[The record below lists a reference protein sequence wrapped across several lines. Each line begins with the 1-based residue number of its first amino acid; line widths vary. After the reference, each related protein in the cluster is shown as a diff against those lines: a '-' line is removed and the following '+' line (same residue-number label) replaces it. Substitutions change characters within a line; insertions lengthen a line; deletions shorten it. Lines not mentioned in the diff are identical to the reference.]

1 MILPRCVIVLILTA
15 TMFSHARGDWPTNLG
30 DNARLGSTTDSLP
43 TTLQPKWVYSA
54 PAHPELAWAG
64 PRAER
69 IEGKLMRN
77 RVAYDKGLDV
87 VAVADQVYFGS
98 SVDHQVRCVNAI
110 SGELVWKFFTDGAIR
125 LSPTVWNKKVYV
137 GSDDGFVYCLDAA
150 SGKLIWSLR
159 AGPRDER
166 LLARGQMI
174 SRWPVRTGVLVDDG
188 VAYFGAGVFP
198 HETVYLMAVD
208 AKTGKVVWK
217 NDRISQEDAG
227 RNPLSPQGTLLCTE
241 DTLFVPSGRSLPA
254 AFDKHTGKQIHH
266 RTHSWRTTAGGVV
279 GGYKALL
286 ADGQIYSSGP
296 HHFLAL
302 DQKTGSTGYAW
313 IDGRQLAITG
323 DRGIVATGT
332 RIAALDREKHTTATV
347 ARQKLNLEQ
356 YSLSRK
362 RSSMERKEY
371 DKQNG
376 ELTKKIK
383 ELSDVGT
390 LWSVDSPADSSLIV
404 AGDVVVAGGEGA
416 VFSYSAKTGEPL
428 WQAKIEGEASG
439 LAAAGGRLFVSTTH
453 GKIYAFAAP
462 DAAPQLERAAQFPI
476 TDNEPVY
483 ADDKLTNMYA
493 TAAKDILQRT
503 GTPQGFCLVVGS
515 EQGRLAYELARNSE
529 LKIVGVEPDAEKVA
543 ASRDA
548 LDRAGLYGNRVL
560 IVHGD
565 PADMP
570 LANYFANLVV
580 SDTLM
585 LTGKLP
591 TNPGQIA
598 RRIKPCGGMIC
609 LGAPSAAPGRSDRWM
624 TNKLQPWLAKL
635 NFHEET
641 NEADDAYVTAT
652 RGTLPGAG
660 SWSHQ
665 YGDVANTSMS
675 EDYRVKG
682 GMGVLWYGD
691 PGPAS
696 MLNRHE
702 AAAAP
707 LSTYGRMFIQGIE
720 SILCYDAYNGLFLWE
735 YKNPGAL
742 RTGVFNNEETSNLAA
757 SDDALFVAVDDTC
770 TEIDAVTG
778 KVRRVHKAPQSGDG
792 VPRVW
797 GYVGYYDGMLLGTST
812 VRKELERS
820 LRRRGH
826 TVANTT
832 HAIFAID
839 VASGKQ
845 KWMYEGKKILHVTVA
860 VGDGQVFMIDSSI
873 SQQQRDAL
881 LREDKTELK
890 NLPPEEAKKKEAELK
905 KLDLRLAVALDADT
919 GRQQWS
925 VPIDVTD
932 CSYVGIGG
940 GQLTLMYQDGHVL
953 ICGANANGHYWRQFL
968 SGQFSKRRLLVL
980 EAKTGEKLWAKDANY
995 RHRPI
1000 IVENQIIA
1008 EPWSFD
1014 LHSGKEKQREHPLT
1028 GELAKWQFSRPGHHC
1043 GGLTATPNT
1052 LFFRSGFTSYYDL
1065 YSDSGVSHFSG
1076 QRMGCWV
1083 NAIPGNGLLMVPEAS
1098 AGCVCQF
1105 SISATVVMEPRT
1117 DVDTWKIASLG
1128 DAGTSV
1134 QHLAINLGAPG
1145 DRRDGFGT
1153 LWLAYPRPKT
1163 VGRLEY
1169 TFDIQ
1174 PKVANGGGVYV
1185 YNSESLEVVGADT
1198 PWVMSSGYR
1207 GLASCQLALRG
1218 KDDRSA
1224 RYTVKLYFAQ
1234 LDECDPGDVLCD
1246 VKLQGD
1252 VVASRVDIAAEA
1264 GSNSNVLMREFNG
1277 VEVTQNLLLEIAS
1290 GGKTLPQ
1297 LSAIEVQQE

>member
-1 MILPRCVIVLILTA
+1 
-15 TMFSHARGDWPTNLG
+15 MFSLRCLIALVLSVTLFSQARGDWPTSLG
-30 DNARLGSTTDSLP
+30 DNARRGSTDENLP
-43 TTLQPKWVYSA
+43 TKLQLKWVYSA
-54 PAHPELAWAG
+54 PARPEMAWGG
-64 PRAER
+64 PRVEP
-69 IEGKLMRN
+69 IEGKLMRS
-77 RVAYDKGLDV
+77 RVDYDKSLDV
-87 VAVADQVYFGS
+87 VAVAGRVYFGS
-98 SVDHQVRCVNAI
+98 SVDHQVRCVDAI

-125 LSPTVWNKKVYV
+125 LAPTVWNNKVYV

-150 SGKLIWSLR
+150 SGKPIWSVH

-208 AKTGKVVWK
+208 AQTGKVVWK

-241 DTLFVPSGRSLPA
+241 EMLFVPSGRSLPA

-266 RTHSWRTTAGGVV
+266 RSHSWRTSAGGVV
-279 GGYKALL
+279 GGHKALL
-286 ADGQIYSSGP
+286 SDGQIYSSGP

-323 DRGIVATGT
+323 DRGFVANGT
-332 RIAALDREKHTTATV
+332 RIAGLDRKKHTAATV

-356 YSLSRK
+356 YTLSRK
-362 RSSMERKEY
+362 RNQMDRKEY
-371 DKQNG
+371 DKQYA
-376 ELTKKIK
+376 EFTKQIK
-383 ELSDVGT
+383 ELDDVGT
-390 LWSVDSPADSSLIV
+390 LWTATSSSDSSLIV
-404 AGDVVVAGGEGA
+404 AGDVVVAGGHGT
-416 VFSYSAKTGEPL
+416 VSSHSAKTGESL

-439 LAAAGGRLFVSTTH
+439 LAAAGGRLFVSTTY

-462 DAAPQLERAAQFPI
+462 DAAPELKSAAQFPA
-476 TDNEPVY
+476 TVTQPVY
-483 ADDKLTNMYA
+483 ANDKLTGMYA
-493 TAAKDILQRT
+493 TAAKEILQRT
-503 GTPQGFCLVVGS
+503 GTPRGFCLVVGS
-515 EQGRLAYELARNSE
+515 EQGRLAYELARNSD

-543 ASRDA
+543 ASRKA

-560 IVHGD
+560 IIHAD

-580 SDTLM
+580 SDTLL
-585 LTGKLP
+585 LTGNLP
-591 TNPGQIA
+591 TNTGQIA

-609 LGAPSAAPGRSDRWM
+609 LGGPDTAPGRSDRWM
-624 TNKLQPWLAKL
+624 TNKLQPFLASL
-635 NFHEET
+635 NIRLET
-641 NEADDAYVTAT
+641 NRVDEDYVTAT

-675 EDYRVKG
+675 KDYRVKG

-696 MLNRHE
+696 IINRHE

-720 SILCYDAYNGLFLWE
+720 SILCYDAYNGTFLWE

-770 TEIDAVTG
+770 TEIDAATG
-778 KVRRVHKAPQSGDG
+778 KVRRVHKAPQSDDG

-797 GYVGYYDGMLLGTST
+797 GYLGYYDGMVLGTST

-845 KWMYEGKKILHVTVA
+845 KWIYKGKNILHVTVA

-873 SQQQRDAL
+873 SQQQRDSL
-881 LREDKTELK
+881 LREDKSELK
-890 NLPPEEAKKKEAELK
+890 NLPPEEAKQKEAELK
-905 KLDLRLAVALDADT
+905 KLDIRLAVALDAET
-919 GRQQWS
+919 GQQQWS
-925 VPIDVTD
+925 VPVDVTD

-940 GQLTLMYQDGHVL
+940 GQLTLMYQDGHVV

-980 EAKTGEKLWAKDANY
+980 EAKTGAKLWAKDANY

-1000 IVENQIIA
+1000 IVVDQIIA

-1014 LHSGKEKQREHPLT
+1014 LHTGNEKQREHPLT

-1076 QRMGCWV
+1076 QRMGCWI

-1105 SISATVVMEPRT
+1105 SIAATVVMEPRT

-1128 DAGTSV
+1128 NVGTPV

-1145 DRRDGFGT
+1145 DRRDSFGT

-1169 TFDIQ
+1169 TFDIK
-1174 PKVANGGGVYV
+1174 PKIASGGGVFV
-1185 YNSESLEVVGADT
+1185 YNSESLDVAGADT
-1198 PWVMSSGYR
+1198 PWVISSGYR
-1207 GLASCQLALRG
+1207 GLASCEVALRG
-1218 KDDRSA
+1218 KDDKPA
-1224 RYTVKLYFAQ
+1224 KYTVKLYFAQ
-1234 LDECDPGDVLCD
+1234 LDECVPGEMLCD
-1246 VKLQGD
+1246 IKLQGAL
-1252 VVASRVDIAAEA
+1252 VAEGVDIAAEA
-1264 GSNSNVLMREFNG
+1264 GDDRNVLVREFTG
-1277 VEVTQNLLLEIAS
+1277 VDVTQSLLLEIVS
-1290 GGKTLPQ
+1290 KGKILPQ
-1297 LSAIEVQQE
+1297 LSAIEIQKE

>member
-1 MILPRCVIVLILTA
+1 MRLPRCLIVLILSL
-15 TMFSHARGDWPTNLG
+15 TMHAHARGDWPTNLG
-30 DNARLGSTTDSLP
+30 DNARVGSTTENLP
-43 TTLQPKWVYSA
+43 ATLQLKWVYSA
-54 PAHPELAWAG
+54 PAHPELAWSG
-64 PRAER
+64 PRAAP

-87 VAVADQVYFGS
+87 VVVANRVYFGS
-98 SVDHQVRCVNAI
+98 SVDHQVRCVNATT
-110 SGELVWKFFTDGAIR
+110 GELVWKFFTDGAIR
-125 LSPTVWNKKVYV
+125 LAPTVWDNKVYV

-150 SGKLIWSLR
+150 SGQPIWSLR

-174 SRWPVRTGVLVDDG
+174 SRWPVRTGVLVDEG

-208 AKTGKVVWK
+208 AKTGSVVWK

-254 AFDKHTGKQIHH
+254 AFEKHTGKELHH
-266 RTHSWRTTAGGVV
+266 RTHSWRSTAGGVV

-302 DQKTGSTGYAW
+302 DQKTGSTGHAW

-323 DRGIVATGT
+323 DRGFVATGT
-332 RIAALDREKHTTATV
+332 HIAALDRNKHTAATV
-347 ARQKLNLEQ
+347 QRQKLNLEQ
-356 YSLSRK
+356 ASLAGK
-362 RSSMERKEY
+362 RSSMKREEY
-371 DKQNG
+371 DKQNS
-376 ELTKKIK
+376 ELTRKIR
-383 ELSDVGT
+383 ELSEVGT
-390 LWSVDSPADSSLIV
+390 LWSAASPADSSLIV
-404 AGDVVVAGGEGA
+404 AGNVVVAGGDGII
-416 VFSYSAKTGEPL
+416 FSYSAETGEPL

-439 LAAAGGRLFVSTTH
+439 LAAADGRLFVSTSY

-462 DAAPQLERAAQFPI
+462 DAAPRSEHAAQFPSA
-476 TDNEPVY
+476 NNQPVY
-483 ADDKLTNMYA
+483 ADDPLTEMYA
-493 TAAKDILQRT
+493 TAAKDILRRSKM
-503 GTPQGFCLVVGS
+503 PRGFCLVVGS

-529 LKIVGVEPDAEKVA
+529 LKIVGVEPDAAKVA
-543 ASRDA
+543 AAREA

-560 IVHGD
+560 IIQAD

-580 SDTLM
+580 SDTLL
-585 LTGKLP
+585 LTGNLP

-598 RRIKPCGGMIC
+598 RRIKPCGGTIC
-609 LGAPSAAPGRSDRWM
+609 LGGPASAPGRSDRWA
-624 TNKLQPWLAKL
+624 TNKLQPWLATL
-635 NFHEET
+635 NIRAET
-641 NEADDAYVTAT
+641 MEADEAYVTAT

-696 MLNRHE
+696 MVNRHE

-720 SILCYDAYNGLFLWE
+720 SILCYDAYNGSFLWE

-757 SDDALFVAVDDTC
+757 SDDALFVAVDDKC
-770 TEIDAVTG
+770 TEIDAATG
-778 KVRRVHKAPQSGDG
+778 KVRRVHTAPQADDG

-797 GYVGYYDGMLLGTST
+797 GYVGVYDGMLLGTST
-812 VRKELERS
+812 VRKDLEAS

-845 KWMYEGKKILHVTVA
+845 KWIYTGKNILHVTIA
-860 VGDGQVFMIDSSI
+860 VGDGHVFMIDSSI
-873 SQQQRDAL
+873 SPQQRETL
-881 LREDKTELK
+881 LKEDKTALK
-890 NLPPEEAKKKEAELK
+890 DLPPAEAEKKEAELK
-905 KLDLRLAVALDADT
+905 KLDLRLAVALDADS
-919 GRQQWS
+919 GELQWS
-925 VPIDVTD
+925 VPVDVTD

-940 GQLTLMYQDGHVL
+940 GQLTLMYREGHVL

-980 EAKTGEKLWAKDANY
+980 ESKTGEKLWAKDANY

-1014 LHSGKEKQREHPLT
+1014 LHSGEERQREHPLT

-1043 GGLTATPNT
+1043 GMITATPNT

-1065 YSDSGVSHFSG
+1065 YSDSGVSHFAG

-1105 SISATVVMEPRT
+1105 SIASTVVMEPRA

-1128 DAGTSV
+1128 DLGTPV
-1134 QHLAINLGAPG
+1134 QHMAINLGAPG
-1145 DRRDGFGT
+1145 DRRDAFGT
-1153 LWLAYPRPKT
+1153 LWLAYPRPNT

-1169 TFDIQ
+1169 TFDIK
-1174 PKVANGGGVYV
+1174 PKFADGGGVYV
-1185 YNSESLEVVGADT
+1185 YNSESLTVAGADT
-1198 PWVMSSGYR
+1198 PWVITSGYR
-1207 GLASCQLALRG
+1207 GLTSCDVMLRG
-1218 KDDRSA
+1218 KDDNPA
-1224 RYTVKLYFAQ
+1224 KYTVKLYFAR
-1234 LDECDPGDVLCD
+1234 LDQCGPGDVVCD

-1252 VVASRVDIAAEA
+1252 FVAKGIDIAAET
-1264 GSNSNVLMREFNG
+1264 GSDSQVLVREFKG
-1277 VEVTQNLLLEIAS
+1277 VEVAQNLQFEIVS
-1290 GGKTLPQ
+1290 TGKSLPQ
-1297 LSAIEVQQE
+1297 LSAIEIQQE

>member
-1 MILPRCVIVLILTA
+1 MCFRRSLVVFIFCLAIAPQVRA
-15 TMFSHARGDWPTNLG
+15 DWPTNLG
-30 DNARLGSTTDSLP
+30 DNARVGSTAEDLP
-43 TTLQPKWVYSA
+43 TTLELKWVYSA
-54 PAHPELAWAG
+54 PARPELAWAG
-64 PRAER
+64 PRSEP

-87 VAVADQVYFGS
+87 AVVADRVYFGS
-98 SVDHQVRCVNAI
+98 SVDHQVRCVNATT
-110 SGELVWKFFTDGAIR
+110 GELVWKFFTDGAIR
-125 LSPTVWNKKVYV
+125 LAPTVWENKVYV

-150 SGKLIWSLR
+150 TGKPIWSLR

-198 HETVYLMAVD
+198 HETVYLMAVQ
-208 AKTGKVVWK
+208 AATGDIVWK

-227 RNPLSPQGTLLCTE
+227 RNPLSPQGTLLCT
-241 DTLFVPSGRSLPA
+241 DNMLFVPSGRSLPA
-254 AFDKHTGKQIHH
+254 AFDKHTGKQVHH
-266 RTHSWRTTAGGVV
+266 RTHSWRSTAGGVV

-302 DQKTGSTGYAW
+302 DQKTGSTGHAW

-323 DRGIVATGT
+323 ERGFVATGT
-332 RIAALDREKHTTATV
+332 RIAGLDRKAHTAATV
-347 ARQKLNLEQ
+347 ERQKLNLQQ
-356 YSLSRK
+356 YNLSRK
-362 RSSMERKEY
+362 RSSMKREDF

-376 ELTKKIK
+376 ALSKKIA
-383 ELSDVGT
+383 ELSEVGT
-390 LWSVDSPADSSLIV
+390 LWSADSKADSSLIV
-404 AGDVVVAGGEGA
+404 AGDVVVAGGESVVA
-416 VFSYSAKTGEPL
+416 SFSATTGKPL
-428 WQAKIEGEASG
+428 WESKIEGEASG
-439 LAAAGGRLFVSTTH
+439 LAAAGGRLFVSTSH
-453 GKIYAFAAP
+453 GKIYAFVAP
-462 DAAPQLERAAQFPI
+462 DAEPQAE
-476 TDNEPVY
+476 
-483 ADDKLTNMYA
+483 
-493 TAAKDILQRT
+493 TAATFPAADQRPIYPDDELSAMYTSAAKEILQRT
-503 GTPQGFCLVVGS
+503 STKQGFCLIVGS
-515 EQGRLAYELARNSE
+515 EQGRLAYELAKQSQ
-529 LKIVGVEPDAEKVA
+529 LKIIGVEPDAAKVDA
-543 ASRDA
+543 AREA

-560 IVHGD
+560 IIHAD
-565 PADMP
+565 PSKMP
-570 LANYFANLVV
+570 LANYFANVVV
-580 SDTLM
+580 SDTLL

-591 TNPGQIA
+591 ANPGQIA
-598 RRIKPCGGMIC
+598 RRIKPCGGTIC
-609 LGAPSAAPGRSDRWM
+609 LGGPPSAPGRTDRWS
-624 TNKLQPWLAKL
+624 TNLLQPWLATL
-635 NFHEET
+635 NMRVEAS
-641 NEADDAYVTAT
+641 EADENFVTAT

-660 SWSHQ
+660 RWSHQ

-675 EDYRVKG
+675 KDYRVKG

-696 MLNRHE
+696 MVNRHD

-720 SILCYDAYNGLFLWE
+720 SILCYDAYNGTFLWE

-770 TEIDAVTG
+770 TEIDAATG
-778 KVRRVHKAPQSGDG
+778 QVRRVHKAPQSDDG

-797 GYVGYYDGMLLGTST
+797 GYIGYYDGMLLGTST

-845 KWMYEGKKILHVTVA
+845 KWIYKGKNILHVTVA
-860 VGDGQVFMIDSSI
+860 VGDGHVFMIDSSI
-873 SQQQRDAL
+873 SQQQRDSL
-881 LREDKTELK
+881 LREDKTALK
-890 NLPPEEAKKKEAELK
+890 SLTPEEAKQKEAELK
-905 KLDLRLAVALDADT
+905 KLDLRLAVALNAET
-919 GRQQWS
+919 GETQWS
-925 VPIDVTD
+925 VPVDVTD

-980 EAKTGEKLWAKDANY
+980 ESKTGEKLWAKDANY

-1000 IVENQIIA
+1000 IVEDQIIA

-1014 LHSGKEKQREHPLT
+1014 LHTGDEKQREHPLT

-1043 GGLTATPNT
+1043 GMITATPNT

-1065 YSDSGVSHFSG
+1065 YSDSGVSHFAG

-1083 NAIPGNGLLMVPEAS
+1083 NAIPGNGLLMIPEAS

-1105 SISATVVMEPRT
+1105 SISSTVVMEPRD

-1128 DAGTSV
+1128 DSGTPV

-1153 LWLAYPRPKT
+1153 LWLAYPRPNT

-1169 TFDIQ
+1169 TFDIK
-1174 PKVANGGGVYV
+1174 PKFANGGGVYV
-1185 YNSESLEVVGADT
+1185 YNSESLDVAGADT
-1198 PWVMSSGYR
+1198 PWVISSGYR
-1207 GLASCQLALRG
+1207 GLARCELALRG
-1218 KDDRSA
+1218 KTDQPAKYS
-1224 RYTVKLYFAQ
+1224 VKLYFAQ
-1234 LDECDPGDVLCD
+1234 LDQCEPGEMICD
-1246 VKLQGD
+1246 VTLQGT
-1252 VVASRVDIAAEA
+1252 VVADGLDIAAEA
-1264 GSNSNVLMREFNG
+1264 EGNSNVLTREFKG
-1277 VEVTQNLLLEIAS
+1277 VDVAENLVLEIAS
-1290 GGKTLPQ
+1290 KGKVLPQ
-1297 LSAIEVQQE
+1297 LSAIEIRQE

>member
-1 MILPRCVIVLILTA
+1 MRIPCCLIVMLVCLALTPTA
-15 TMFSHARGDWPTNLG
+15 QADWPTQLG
-30 DNARLGSTTDSLP
+30 DNARTGATDASLP
-43 TTLQPKWVYSA
+43 SQLELKWVYSA
-54 PAHPELAWAG
+54 PARPELAWAG
-64 PRAER
+64 PRDAP

-87 VAVADQVYFGS
+87 VAVGDRIYFGS
-98 SVDHQVRCVNAI
+98 SVDHQVRCMEAAT
-110 SGELVWKFFTDGAIR
+110 GKLVWRFFTDGAIR
-125 LSPTVWNKKVYV
+125 LPPTVWDNRVYV
-137 GSDDGFVYCLDAA
+137 GSDDGFVYCLDAD
-150 SGKLIWSLR
+150 SGQPIWSLR

-208 AKTGKVVWK
+208 AVTGELVWK

-227 RNPLSPQGTLLCTE
+227 RNPLSPQGTLLCNDE
-241 DTLFVPSGRSLPA
+241 LLFVPSGRALPA
-254 AFDKHTGKQIHH
+254 AFDKHTGEQIHH

-279 GGYKALL
+279 GGYKAVL

-302 DQKTGSTGYAW
+302 DQKTGATGHAW
-313 IDGRQLAITG
+313 IDGRQLAISG
-323 DRGIVATGT
+323 NRGFVATGT
-332 RIAALDREKHTTATV
+332 RVAALDRGKHTAATV
-347 ARQKLNLEQ
+347 ERQQLNLQQ

-362 RSSMERKEY
+362 RSSMKRAEF

-376 ELTKKIK
+376 ELTAKIAA
-383 ELSDVGT
+383 LSEVGT
-390 LWSVDSPADSSLIV
+390 LWSTNSNADSSLIV
-404 AGDVVVAGGEGA
+404 AGNVVVVGGDGK
-416 VFSYSAKTGEPL
+416 VLTLSAERGERL
-428 WQAKIEGEASG
+428 WEAETAGEASG
-439 LAAAGGRLFVSTTH
+439 LATAGGRLFVSTSH
-453 GKIYAFAAP
+453 GKIYAFGAREESSPAEVATLP
-462 DAAPQLERAAQFPI
+462 P
-476 TDNEPVY
+476 T
-483 ADDKLTNMYA
+483 DDKPVFAEDELTSMYA
-493 TAAKDILQRT
+493 TAAEEILART
-503 GTPQGFCLVVGS
+503 KITRGFCLVVGS
-515 EQGRLAYELARNSE
+515 EEGRLAYELARKSN
-529 LKIVGVEPDAEKVA
+529 LKIVGIEPRAEKVRA
-543 ASRDA
+543 AREA
-548 LDRAGLYGNRVL
+548 LDRAGIYGNRVL
-560 IVHGD
+560 IVHAD
-565 PADMP
+565 PARMP
-570 LANYFANLVV
+570 VSNYFANLVV
-580 SDTLM
+580 SDSLL
-585 LTGKLP
+585 LTGKP
-591 TNPGQIA
+591 PVSPGQVA
-598 RRIKPCGGMIC
+598 RRIKPCGGVLC
-609 LGAPSAAPGRSDRWM
+609 FGGPSTAPGYSAGWTTD
-624 TNKLQPWLAKL
+624 TLQPWLEKL
-635 NFHEET
+635 NIRT
-641 NEADDAYVTAT
+641 EATVEDDHYLVAT
-652 RGTLPGAG
+652 RGALPGAG
-660 SWSHQ
+660 NWSHQ
-665 YGDVANTSMS
+665 YGDVANTSTS
-675 EDYRVKG
+675 QDYRVKG

-696 MLNRHE
+696 MVNRHE

-720 SILCYDAYNGLFLWE
+720 SILCYDAYNGTFLWE

-757 SDDALFVAVDDTC
+757 SDEALFVATDDVC
-770 TEIDAVTG
+770 TEIDAATG
-778 KVRRVHKAPQSGDG
+778 KVRRVHKAPQADDG

-797 GYVGYYDGMLLGTST
+797 GYVGYYNGLLLGTST

-839 VASGKQ
+839 VATGKQ
-845 KWMYEGKKILHVTVA
+845 RWIYRGKNILHVTIA

-881 LREDKTELK
+881 LREDKTALK
-890 NLPPEEAKKKEAELK
+890 DLPPEEAKRKEAELK
-905 KLDLRLAVALDADT
+905 AYDIRLAVALNAET
-919 GRQQWS
+919 GQQAWS
-925 VPIDVTD
+925 VPVDVTD

-980 EAKTGEKLWAKDANY
+980 EAETGDKLWAKDANY

-1000 IVENQIIA
+1000 IVEEQIIA

-1014 LHSGKEKQREHPLT
+1014 LHTGAEKQREHPLT

-1043 GGLTATPNT
+1043 GMITATPNT

-1065 YSDSGVSHFSG
+1065 YSDSGVSHFAG

-1105 SISATVVMEPRT
+1105 SIAATIVMEPRA
-1117 DVDTWKIASLG
+1117 DADSWKIASLG
-1128 DAGTSV
+1128 NTGTPV
-1134 QHLAINLGAPG
+1134 QHMAINLGAPG

-1169 TFDIQ
+1169 TFDIK
-1174 PKVANGGGVYV
+1174 PKLAEGGGTYAF
-1185 YNSESLEVVGADT
+1185 NIESQAIEGADT
-1198 PWVMSSGYR
+1198 PWVISSGYR
-1207 GLASCQLALRG
+1207 GLDRCQITLRG
-1218 KDDRSA
+1218 KDDRPA
-1224 RYTVKLYFAQ
+1224 DYTVKLYFAQ
-1234 LDECDPGDVLCD
+1234 LDQCGPGEVVCD
-1246 VKLQGD
+1246 VRLQGNE
-1252 VVASRVDIAAEA
+1252 VADSLDIGAALN
-1264 GSNSNVLMREFNG
+1264 GNGNVHVQEFTG
-1277 VEVTQNLLLEIAS
+1277 VTVKDDLLLEIAS
-1290 GGKTLPQ
+1290 KGKSLPH
-1297 LSAIEVQQE
+1297 LSAIEVRQE